1 MAKKGA
7 KNEKGELQPIIVVK
21 KVKKVAGGHHG
32 GAWKVAY
39 ADFVTAMMAFFLLL
53 WLLNVTTSEQRDAIA
68 NFFDPTHPQVSDTRS
83 GAGGIMGGTSLS
95 TEGGMT
101 SAMQEIRLPQQSG
114 REIKNREVGDDG
126 GKEKDLKS
134 AKAEELK
141 EELRNRE
148 EDRFHE
154 AKTKLQKEIDKTPE
168 LAELKKHLL
177 IDVTDEGLRIQ
188 IVDQEGEPMFPSGS
202 AQMYDKTRRLIT
214 LAADV
219 IKKMPN
225 NVSIRGHTDSY
236 RYKEGADYTNW
247 ELSADRANATRRVL
261 KTAGVAESRLSNV
274 MGKADTEHLV
284 KDKPLDAK
292 NRRITIIMER
302 ESMETLLAREG
313 AAVAREIGAPEAV
326 EAARES
332 LAQEKKEPDNGYRR
346 TQGDVY
352 FP

>member
-68 NFFDPTHPQVSDTRS
+68 NFFDPTHPQISDTRS
-83 GAGGIMGGTSLS
+83 GAGGVMGGTSLS

-101 SAMQEIRLPQQSG
+101 STMQEISLPKQSG
-114 REIKNREVGDDG
+114 KETKNREVGDDG
-126 GKEKDLKS
+126 GKAKDLKS
-134 AKAEELK
+134 AKVEELK
-141 EELRNRE
+141 DELRNRE
-148 EDRFHE
+148 DERFHE
-154 AKTKLQKEIDKTPE
+154 AKAKLQKEIDKTPE

-202 AQMYDKTRRLIT
+202 AQMYDKTRKLVALT
-214 LAADV
+214 ADV

-225 NVSIRGHTDSY
+225 GVSIRGHTDSY
-236 RYKEGADYTNW
+236 RYKDGADYTNW

-261 KTAGVAESRLSNV
+261 KAAGIAETRLSNV

-302 ESMETLLAREG
+302 ESMETMLAREG
-313 AAVAREIGAPEAV
+313 ADVAREIGAPEAV
-326 EAARES
+326 QDARES
-332 LAQEKKEPDNGYRR
+332 LEKEKQELDNGYRR
-346 TQGDVY
+346 TQGNVY